1 MKKQVI
7 IATIAAL
14 AIFAM
19 ACGKSEKA
27 AINDNSNMTTENQQ
41 WKTMGVTEIS
51 LNEIDPGVKRFVE
64 TNFPKTVILNCHKN
78 SRVTQ

>member
-41 WKTMGVTEIS
+41 WKTMGEIS